1 MLENLIYDNGT
12 CYKLD
17 SITYKLSGGF
27 CLFEDN
33 KQAGMDIRRV
43 EEGETLN
50 VAVDHYNSIVEWRI
64 GKLYRIERELPKNF
78 RNKKIYPFVSM
89 RNYGDIVEF
98 V

>member
-43 EEGETLN
+43 EEG
-50 VAVDHYNSIVEWRI
+50 
-64 GKLYRIERELPKNF
+64 
-78 RNKKIYPFVSM
+78 
-89 RNYGDIVEF
+89 
-98 V
+98 